1 MTIARA
7 RNPLQESAE
16 DIPRKRRSK
25 RLRSFARHK
34 SGVVGAFVT
43 IVIVLVA
50 VFAPIIAPGDPVV
63 ANIPDRVQPPNRT
76 YIMGT
81 DTLGRDVFSRLVYG
95 ARYSLTVGLIAVAIA
110 TSGGVVLGL
119 ISGFYSGRVDMVI
132 QRIVDMMMALP
143 RILLAMAIVFSLG
156 VGLTQVMIAVGISN
170 IPTFVRVVR
179 ASVLSARENTYVEA
193 ARAIGRPDLGIMAR
207 HILPNVMAPIIVV
220 STLGVAGAILTA
232 ASLSFLGLGAQ
243 PPTPE
248 WGAMISAGRD
258 TLRSAWWISTFP
270 GLTIT
275 IVVLAINLVGDA
287 LRDEFDPRLRSR

>member
-16 DIPRKRRSK
+16 AIPRRQRSK

-50 VFAPIIAPGDPVV
+50 VFAPIIAPRDPVV
-63 ANIPDRVQPPNRT
+63 ANIPDRVQPPSRT